1 MRKKKRGGLKI
12 IALVVLA
19 LFVVFF
25 FKERDL
31 NAKKMELEL
40 KKQEKTAALKEEKE
54 RTRELENRKAYM
66 QTTKYIEELARKK
79 LGLVYPDEIIF
90 KEENSDK

>member
-40 KKQEKTAALKEEKE
+40 KKQEKTAALVEEKE

>member
-25 FKERDL
+25 LKERDL
-31 NAKKMELEL
+31 NAKKRELEL
-40 KKQEKTAALKEEKE
+40 KMQEKTVALEEEKE
-54 RTRELENRKAYM
+54 RTKDLENRKAYM
-66 QTTKYIEELARKK
+66 QTSKYIEELARKK

-90 KEENSDK
+90 KEKNSEQ